1 MKHKN
6 LALEMLKK
14 LLNDEIR
21 SINRKNAV
29 LARKFS
35 EMLEQTLLKYQ
46 NRTIQSAQVIAD
58 LIDLA
63 KDIKKEVAKGE
74 DMNLSDDEKA
84 FYDALAENESAIKEL
99 GDEVLMK
106 MAEEL
111 AEKIKKE
118 ATIDW
123 TMRKNKQAKLRIEVK
138 KLLKKYNYPP
148 DKQEAATRTVI
159 EQAERVAGESV

>member
-1 MKHKN
+1 
-6 LALEMLKK
+6 
-14 LLNDEIR
+14 
-21 SINRKNAV
+21 
-29 LARKFS
+29 
-35 EMLEQTLLKYQ
+35 
-46 NRTIQSAQVIAD
+46 
-58 LIDLA
+58 
-63 KDIKKEVAKGE
+63 
-74 DMNLSDDEKA
+74 
-84 FYDALAENESAIKEL
+84 
-99 GDEVLMK
+99 